1 MDIPFG
7 HNNHSAMDIG
17 MNLFKGPL
25 SPNLP
30 YLLSFSMILLQ
41 FENLC
46 IQYSSFGMKM
56 NLIISDVIV
65 LLMDQVS
72 NTRTTK
78 NLLALL
84 TIIMSK
90 ALMFLNVEFKK
101 RILLEIYSHLS
112 TVPTR
117 FLPLTVS
124 VIVRVRGKLVRLE
137 LEETC

>member
-7 HNNHSAMDIG
+7 HNNHRAMDIG

-30 YLLSFSMILLQ
+30 YLLSLSMILLQ

-78 NLLALL
+78 NLSVLL

-90 ALMFLNVEFKK
+90 ALMFLTVEFKK
-101 RILLEIYSHLS
+101 
-112 TVPTR
+112 
-117 FLPLTVS
+117 
-124 VIVRVRGKLVRLE
+124 
-137 LEETC
+137 

>member
-7 HNNHSAMDIG
+7 HSYHSTIDIG
-17 MNLFKGPL
+17 MYLFKGPL

-72 NTRTTK
+72 YTRTPK
-78 NLLALL
+78 DHMILI
-84 TIIMSK
+84 IIMSK
-90 ALMFLNVEFKK
+90 ALVFLSVEFKK
-101 RILLEIYSHLS
+101 
-112 TVPTR
+112 
-117 FLPLTVS
+117 
-124 VIVRVRGKLVRLE
+124 K
-137 LEETC
+137 

>member
-17 MNLFKGPL
+17 MTLFKGPL

-72 NTRTTK
+72 YTRTPK
-78 NLLALL
+78 DHMVL

-90 ALMFLNVEFKK
+90 ALMFLSVEFKK
-101 RILLEIYSHLS
+101 NNYMYFFM
-112 TVPTR
+112 VY
-117 FLPLTVS
+117 
-124 VIVRVRGKLVRLE
+124 
-137 LEETC
+137 

>member
-7 HNNHSAMDIG
+7 HNNHRAMDIG

-30 YLLSFSMILLQ
+30 YLLSLSMILLQ

-72 NTRTTK
+72 YPRLPKNTHLIL
-78 NLLALL
+78 NIL
-84 TIIMSK
+84 MSL
-90 ALMFLNVEFKK
+90 ALMFLSVEFK
-101 RILLEIYSHLS
+101 R
-112 TVPTR
+112 
-117 FLPLTVS
+117 
-124 VIVRVRGKLVRLE
+124 
-137 LEETC
+137 

>member
-17 MNLFKGPL
+17 MYLFKGPL
-25 SPNLP
+25 SPKLP

-46 IQYSSFGMKM
+46 IQYSSIGMKM

-72 NTRTTK
+72 YTRTPK
-78 NLLALL
+78 DHMILI
-84 TIIMSK
+84 IIMSK
-90 ALMFLNVEFKK
+90 ALVFLSVEFKK
-101 RILLEIYSHLS
+101 NLTLYVFLHGLLNTLFSNAK
-112 TVPTR
+112 
-117 FLPLTVS
+117 PL
-124 VIVRVRGKLVRLE
+124 
-137 LEETC
+137 

>member
-1 MDIPFG
+1 LDIPFG
-7 HNNHSAMDIG
+7 HNNHSAMDIS

-25 SPNLP
+25 CPNLP

-56 NLIISDVIV
+56 NVIISDVIV

-72 NTRTTK
+72 YTRTPK
-78 NLLALL
+78 DHLVL

-90 ALMFLNVEFKK
+90 ALMFLSVEFKK
-101 RILLEIYSHLS
+101 NDSICISSWFTKYTIFQCKIFTNPRDRKAFASILLM
-112 TVPTR
+112 
-117 FLPLTVS
+117 
-124 VIVRVRGKLVRLE
+124 
-137 LEETC
+137 